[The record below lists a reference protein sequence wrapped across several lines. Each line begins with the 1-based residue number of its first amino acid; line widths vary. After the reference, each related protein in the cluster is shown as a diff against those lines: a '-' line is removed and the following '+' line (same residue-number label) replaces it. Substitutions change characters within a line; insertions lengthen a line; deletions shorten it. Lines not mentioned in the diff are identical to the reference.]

1 MQWNLQE
8 MYEEGNSKY
17 CYPNS
22 NVLINIPGFKEQR
35 QLDAFDRVV
44 TLDRLRMLHLKP
56 LKGDYNRAHLC
67 EIHRFLFQDIYPFA
81 GVYRNEEIGKDSF
94 RFANVQ
100 FLEPETDRLLL
111 ELKAENLLK
120 DLNYKVFTERI
131 AYYLAELNVLHP
143 FREGNG
149 RAQREFIR
157 VLATESGYHL
167 DFTAVEAEEILKA
180 MIQSPYN
187 TQKLIEVF
195 RTITKRIDE

>member
-1 MQWNLQE
+1 